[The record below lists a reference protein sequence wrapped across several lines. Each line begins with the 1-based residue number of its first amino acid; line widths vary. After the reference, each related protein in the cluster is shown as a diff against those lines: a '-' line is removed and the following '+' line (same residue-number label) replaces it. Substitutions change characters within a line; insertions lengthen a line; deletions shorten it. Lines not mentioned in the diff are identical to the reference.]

1 MSRRK
6 EPTPIT
12 APLPE
17 GWTYFRSEVE
27 PVPGG
32 QLPMWYATAP
42 YHIPRLPE
50 VEGRGKLDQTVSA
63 PTWAELHRLVDE
75 QVQQYRALMP

>member
-6 EPTPIT
+6 ELTPMS

-17 GWTYFRSEVE
+17 GWTYFRSYANPELGGS
-27 PVPGG
+27 VP
-32 QLPMWYATAP
+32 QWYATAP
-42 YHIPRLPE
+42 YHIPQLPA

-63 PTWAELHRLVDE
+63 PTWRELHRLVTE
-75 QVQQYRALMP
+75 QVKQYHRLTG